1 MKKVLILSVFA
12 FFAFAVNAQTNA
24 NTSDK
29 TTTEV
34 AQTKD
39 AGASAKSV
47 ALGGNA
53 ATAADKATNS
63 IGCND
68 KTKSA
73 ACSSSKTADKGGKE
87 ACGKSAAACCSSKST
102 MADNKAG
109 KAACCNGNS
118 ADTCSKDAKKK
129 KD

>member
-12 FFAFAVNAQTNA
+12 FFAFAVNAQTDA

-53 ATAADKATNS
+53 ATAADKAANS
-63 IGCND
+63 KGCND

-73 ACSSSKTADKGGKE
+73 ACCSSKTADKGGKE
-87 ACGKSAAACCSSKST
+87 AGKERRKQRRRRV
-102 MADNKAG
+102 G
-109 KAACCNGNS
+109 RRY
-118 ADTCSKDAKKK
+118 AKLYILAL
-129 KD
+129 

>member
-12 FFAFAVNAQTNA
+12 FFAFAVNAQTAA
-24 NTSDK
+24 NTNDK

-39 AGASAKSV
+39 AGSSAKSV

-53 ATAADKATNS
+53 ATAADKASNS
-63 IGCND
+63 KGSND
-68 KTKSA
+68 KTKGA
-73 ACSSSKTADKGGKE
+73 ACCSSKTADKGGKE
-87 ACGKSAAACCSSKST
+87 ACGKSAASCCSSKSST
-102 MADNKAG
+102 ADNKDG
-109 KAACCNGNS
+109 KAACCSGKS

>member
-12 FFAFAVNAQTNA
+12 FFAFAVNAQTAA

-39 AGASAKSV
+39 AGSSAKSV

-63 IGCND
+63 KGSQRQV
-68 KTKSA
+68 KR
-73 ACSSSKTADKGGKE
+73 CSVLLFEDCGQRRKGSLWQVCRILLLFQVVYG
-87 ACGKSAAACCSSKST
+87 
-102 MADNKAG
+102 
-109 KAACCNGNS
+109 
-118 ADTCSKDAKKK
+118 
-129 KD
+129 